1 MLQVIHLNTAIMK
14 IVPTICLLATVFML
28 SCAQIDDEHFSVDNS
43 GVTAETRNPFS
54 DTDSAIAAGQ
64 PLFVTNCSTC
74 HGPEGKGDG
83 ASGLALPK
91 RPQDLTSDDVLN
103 MSDGQIFLVLKNGK
117 MRDGSMTM
125 PPIRRL
131 SNDQMWQ
138 IIAYARTLKNAR
150 VSERP

>member
-1 MLQVIHLNTAIMK
+1 MLWVIQLNTAIMK
-14 IVPTICLLATVFML
+14 IVATICLLVTVFTL
-28 SCAQIDDEHFSVDNS
+28 SCAQLNDEKLSVDNS
-43 GVTAETRNPFS
+43 GVTAETRNPLS

-91 RPQDLTSDDVLN
+91 RPHDLTSDDVSN

-150 VSERP
+150 ISERP

>member
-28 SCAQIDDEHFSVDNS
+28 SCAQIDDEQLSVDNS

-91 RPQDLTSDDVLN
+91 RPQDLTSDDVSN

>member
-91 RPQDLTSDDVLN
+91 RPQDLTSDDVSN

>member
-28 SCAQIDDEHFSVDNS
+28 SCAQIDDEQLSVDNS

>member
-28 SCAQIDDEHFSVDNS
+28 SCAQIDDEQFSVDNS

-91 RPQDLTSDDVLN
+91 RPQDLTSDDVSN

-138 IIAYARTLKNAR
+138 IIAYARTLKNAG